1 MSATLL
7 RAVFN
12 WRLAKPLLFALA
24 LGQAGAGCVTNGD
37 RKGGGRLSLGTGG
50 KNTVDSIRLFTSPTV
65 QNFDNT
71 PGPDGFSAK
80 IYAIENGSAK
90 PVKIRSGAIEFALFE
105 TVAEGEPLQ
114 IWKFNSAVLSRH
126 MSETRIGVAY
136 NFQMR
141 WTPDKAPKKKAAIVA
156 LYRAPDGRVVRA
168 VPVVLALAP

>member
-1 MSATLL
+1 MSAPLT
-7 RAVFN
+7 RAMIS

-24 LGQAGAGCVTNGD
+24 LGQVGTGCVTDGE
-37 RKGGGRLSLGTGG
+37 RKGNGRFSLGSGG
-50 KNTVDSIRLFTSPTV
+50 KSTVDSIRLFTSPTV
-65 QNFDNT
+65 LNFDNT

-80 IYAIENGSAK
+80 IYAIERGSAK
-90 PVKIRSGAIEFALFE
+90 PVKISSGSIEFALFE

-114 IWKFNSAVLSRH
+114 TWKYDSAVLNRH

-168 VPVVLALAP
+168 VPVVLAIGP